1 MKLSEKLVHLRKEK
15 DLSQYDVA
23 SALNVS
29 RQAISRW
36 ESGSS
41 DPSTDNLKCL
51 SALYDV
57 SVDYL
62 LNEDMEQPDH
72 GESVAGED
80 QLEGK
85 RWLSKKTV
93 VFLLILLAAVMAV
106 VVTIHLVRESQ
117 ITSVQEMNREEIVG
131 VPNSDFTFDWE

>member
-1 MKLSEKLVHLRKEK
+1 MKLAEKLVHLRKEK

-41 DPSTDNLKCL
+41 APSTDNLKCL

-72 GESVAGED
+72 GETPAGED
-80 QLEGK
+80 QSKGK

-93 VFLLILLAAVMAV
+93 VSLLILLAAAMAV
-106 VVTIHLVRESQ
+106 VVTIYLVRESQ
-117 ITSVQEMNREEIVG
+117 ITSVQEMDRKEMVES
-131 VPNSDFTFDWE
+131 PNSDFAFDWE